1 MDGIR
6 LDNLSLPE
14 LLELMKMIIEE
25 IYLRMM
31 QQAE

>member
-6 LDNLSLPE
+6 LDDLSLPE
-14 LLELMKMIIEE
+14 LLEFMHRIIEE
-25 IYLRMM
+25 IYIRLM